1 MKLKLNAQPRLP
13 SLKALHTFEVAAR
26 CASFTEAAEEL
37 NVTLGAVSRQIR
49 HLENELG
56 VELFHRKGN
65 AVALNETGKRLAID
79 VTRALTLLQKASD
92 RVRPEQQQTLKLT
105 CTLGIASH
113 WLAVR
118 LPALRRADPDV
129 SLVLDANESLRDM
142 ANGEA
147 DIAIRY
153 SPTRTPPPHSRELL
167 ADAFAPLASPAFLA
181 AHPKL
186 ATPADVAQS
195 QLIHS
200 PWKDAQGLGIANWQ
214 DWFMA
219 FGEGITAP
227 RGILTFNSV
236 GHALQE
242 AIEGNGIVL
251 GSLAVAQDALAT
263 GKLVRVFDEDRQL
276 PAAYQY
282 RLCWADSAF
291 VSATTR
297 HWVNLLLQ
305 AAGKSPAF

>member
-65 AVALNETGKRLAID
+65 AVALNETGKQLAID

-167 ADAFAPLASPAFLA
+167 ADAFAPLASPAFLT
-181 AHPKL
+181 AHPEL
-186 ATPADVAQS
+186 ATPTDVAQS

-200 PWKDAQGLGIANWQ
+200 PWKDAQGLGVASWQ
-214 DWFMA
+214 DWFAA
-219 FGEGITAP
+219 FGDGAAAP

-251 GSLAVAQDALAT
+251 GSLAVAQDALAA
-263 GKLVRVFDEDRQL
+263 GKLVRVFNEGRQL

-291 VSATTR
+291 VSTTTR
-297 HWVNLLLQ
+297 RWVNLLLQ
-305 AAGKSPAF
+305 AAGKPPAF

>member
-65 AVALNETGKRLAID
+65 AVELNDTGKRLAID

-92 RVRPEQQQTLKLT
+92 RARPEQQQTLRLT

-113 WLAVR
+113 WLAAR

-129 SLVLDANESLRDM
+129 SLVLDANESLRDL

-153 SPTRTPPPHSRELL
+153 SPTATPPPHSRELL
-167 ADAFAPLASPAFLA
+167 ADAFAPLASPAFLT
-181 AHPKL
+181 AHPEL
-186 ATPADVAQS
+186 VTPADLALS

-200 PWKDAQGLGIANWQ
+200 PWKDGQKMGVAGWQ
-214 DWFMA
+214 DWFAA
-219 FGEGITAP
+219 FGEGVTAP

-242 AIEGNGIVL
+242 AIEGHGIVL
-251 GSLAVAQDALAT
+251 GSLAVAQDALT
-263 GKLVRVFDEDRQL
+263 SGKLVRLFGESRQL
-276 PAAYQY
+276 PATHQY

-297 HWVNLLLQ
+297 RWVDLLLQ
-305 AAGKSPAF
+305 AAGKPSAF

>member
-26 CASFTEAAEEL
+26 CASFTEAAEQL

-49 HLENELG
+49 QLENELG

-65 AVALNETGKRLAID
+65 AVALNDTGKRLATD

-92 RVRPEQQQTLKLT
+92 RARPAQQQTLKLT

-113 WLAVR
+113 WLAAR
-118 LPALRRADPDV
+118 LPALRHADPDV
-129 SLVLDANESLRDM
+129 SLVLDANESLRDL
-142 ANGEA
+142 ASGEA

-153 SPTRTPPPHSRELL
+153 SPTANPPPHSRELL

-181 AHPKL
+181 AHPAFTL
-186 ATPADVAQS
+186 ADLPQAP
-195 QLIHS
+195 LIHS
-200 PWKDAQGLGIANWQ
+200 PWKDAQGLGAAGWQ
-214 DWFMA
+214 DWFAA
-219 FGEGITAP
+219 FGAGAAAP
-227 RGILTFNSV
+227 RGILTVNSV

-242 AIEGNGIVL
+242 AMEGNGIVL
-251 GSLAVAQDALAT
+251 GSLAVAQDALAA
-263 GKLVRVFDEDRQL
+263 GKLVPVFGEHGQL
-276 PAAYQY
+276 PCAYQY

-291 VSATTR
+291 VSTTTR
-297 HWVNLLLQ
+297 RWVNLLLQ
-305 AAGKSPAF
+305 AAGKPPAF

>member
-13 SLKALHTFEVAAR
+13 SLKALHTFEVASR

-92 RVRPEQQQTLKLT
+92 RARPEQQQTLKLT

-113 WLAVR
+113 WLTAR

-129 SLVLDANESLRDM
+129 SLVLDANESLRDL
-142 ANGEA
+142 ASGEA

-153 SPTRTPPPHSRELL
+153 SPTDNPPPHSHELL
-167 ADAFAPLASPAFLA
+167 ADAFAPLASPSFLA
-181 AHPKL
+181 AHSAPITAADL
-186 ATPADVAQS
+186 AS
-195 QLIHS
+195 LQLIHS
-200 PWKDAQGLGIANWQ
+200 PWKDGHKLGVAGWQ
-214 DWFMA
+214 DWFAA
-219 FGEGITAP
+219 FGEGTTAP
-227 RGILTFNSV
+227 RGIITFNSV

-242 AIEGNGIVL
+242 AIDGNGVVL
-251 GSLAVAQDALAT
+251 GSLAVAQDALAA
-263 GKLVRVFDEDRQL
+263 GKLVRVFGENQQL

-291 VSATTR
+291 VSTTTR
-297 HWVNLLLQ
+297 RWVNLLLQ
-305 AAGKSPAF
+305 AAGKPPAF

>member
-1 MKLKLNAQPRLP
+1 MKLKLNAQPRQP

-65 AVALNETGKRLAID
+65 AVALNDTGKQLAID

-113 WLAVR
+113 WLAAR

-129 SLVLDANESLRDM
+129 SLVLDANESLRDL
-142 ANGEA
+142 ASGEA

-153 SPTRTPPPHSRELL
+153 SPTANPPPHSRELL

-181 AHPKL
+181 AHPRHITVTDL
-186 ATPADVAQS
+186 ALS

-200 PWKDAQGLGIANWQ
+200 PWKDGQKMGVAGWQ
-214 DWFMA
+214 DWFAA
-219 FGEGITAP
+219 FGEGTPAP

-263 GKLVRVFDEDRQL
+263 GKLVRVFGDDRQL
-276 PAAYQY
+276 PAAYHY

-297 HWVNLLLQ
+297 RWVNLLLQ
-305 AAGKSPAF
+305 AADQPPAF

>member
-1 MKLKLNAQPRLP
+1 MKLKLN
-13 SLKALHTFEVAAR
+13 ALHTFEVAAR

-65 AVALNETGKRLAID
+65 AVTLNETGKRLATD

-92 RVRPEQQQTLKLT
+92 RARPEQQQTLKLT

-113 WLAVR
+113 WLAAR

-129 SLVLDANESLRDM
+129 SLVLDANESLRDL
-142 ANGEA
+142 ASGEA

-153 SPTRTPPPHSRELL
+153 SPTDNPPPHSHELL
-167 ADAFAPLASPAFLA
+167 ADAFAPLASPSFLTAHSAPITA
-181 AHPKL
+181 AGL
-186 ATPADVAQS
+186 AS
-195 QLIHS
+195 LQLIHS
-200 PWKDAQGLGIANWQ
+200 PWKDGQGLGVAGWQ
-214 DWFMA
+214 DWFA
-219 FGEGITAP
+219 VFGGNVPAP

-242 AIEGNGIVL
+242 AMEGNGVVL

-263 GKLVRVFDEDRQL
+263 GKLVRVFDESQQL

-291 VSATTR
+291 VSTTTR
-297 HWVNLLLQ
+297 RWVNLLLQ
-305 AAGKSPAF
+305 AAGKPPAF

>member
-1 MKLKLNAQPRLP
+1 M
-13 SLKALHTFEVAAR
+13 
-26 CASFTEAAEEL
+26 
-37 NVTLGAVSRQIR
+37 
-49 HLENELG
+49 
-56 VELFHRKGN
+56 
-65 AVALNETGKRLAID
+65 
-79 VTRALTLLQKASD
+79 
-92 RVRPEQQQTLKLT
+92 
-105 CTLGIASH
+105 
-113 WLAVR
+113 
-118 LPALRRADPDV
+118 
-129 SLVLDANESLRDM
+129 
-142 ANGEA
+142 
-147 DIAIRY
+147 
-153 SPTRTPPPHSRELL
+153 
-167 ADAFAPLASPAFLA
+167 
-181 AHPKL
+181 
-186 ATPADVAQS
+186 
-195 QLIHS
+195 IHS

-263 GKLVRVFDEDRQL
+263 GKLVRVFDEDQQL

-297 HWVNLLLQ
+297 RWVNLLLQ

>member
-13 SLKALHTFEVAAR
+13 SLKALHTFEVASR

-92 RVRPEQQQTLKLT
+92 RARPEQQQTLKLT

-113 WLAVR
+113 WLAAR

-129 SLVLDANESLRDM
+129 SLVLDANESLRDL
-142 ANGEA
+142 ASGEA

-153 SPTRTPPPHSRELL
+153 SPTDNPPPHSHELL
-167 ADAFAPLASPAFLA
+167 ADAFAPLASPSFLA
-181 AHPKL
+181 AYSAP
-186 ATPADVAQS
+186 
-195 QLIHS
+195 
-200 PWKDAQGLGIANWQ
+200 
-214 DWFMA
+214 
-219 FGEGITAP
+219 ITAADLASP
-227 RGILTFNSV
+227 STASGMRCKKPSTATAWCSV
-236 GHALQE
+236 AWLSLRTPWLPASWFGCLAKTNNCPQPINI
-242 AIEGNGIVL
+242 ACAGRTAR
-251 GSLAVAQDALAT
+251 SLAPP
-263 GKLVRVFDEDRQL
+263 
-276 PAAYQY
+276 PAA
-282 RLCWADSAF
+282 
-291 VSATTR
+291 
-297 HWVNLLLQ
+297 
-305 AAGKSPAF
+305 G